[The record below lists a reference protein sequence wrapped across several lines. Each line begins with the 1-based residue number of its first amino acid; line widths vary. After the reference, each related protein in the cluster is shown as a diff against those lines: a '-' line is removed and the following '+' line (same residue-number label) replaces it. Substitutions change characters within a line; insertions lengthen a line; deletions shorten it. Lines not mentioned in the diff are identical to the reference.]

1 MGYKSILRSVGTVVR
16 QAERE
21 SIRRQK
27 ELVKRQIANSKMQEL
42 EQAAYDVE
50 VYENYIDRLT
60 SLHKDC
66 ISNYN
71 WHEIIKKKAPVE
83 PEKKVKREMESRL
96 IVENYKPTF
105 FDRIFKQEEK
115 KRNKLLEILQ
125 KSIGDD
131 KTEYE
136 QLIDTY
142 NVDLNEYNELMN
154 LANGINK
161 GDISVYKKAIEE
173 FEPLSEISEIGSELG
188 FKFSTKDRINI
199 VMTTH
204 DSKIVPK
211 EAKSLLKSG
220 KLTIKELSIGKY
232 NEIYQDYVCSSALRV
247 AREIFGLLPVEEIIV
262 TSKSRILNKT
272 TGKLEDQ
279 PILSVRFVRETM
291 NNINFSDIDPSDSM
305 TNFVHNMGFK
315 KSQGMSPVDEL
326 NFA

>member
-1 MGYKSILRSVGTVVR
+1 MRKDLFTVGSYVHVFNRGHRKMPIVREISDKWRFLKMLYYFNDENAIDNWDRELQKYNISLFGRPKHWPNQKPLVIILAYCLMENHYHLLLKEIQKNGISRFMRKLGTGMTNYFNTKYKEVGTLF
-16 QAERE
+16 QGSYKA
-21 SIRRQK
+21 RR
-27 ELVKRQIANSKMQEL
+27 V
-42 EQAAYDVE
+42 D
-50 VYENYIDRLT
+50 
-60 SLHKDC
+60 KDM
-66 ISNYN
+66 YL
-71 WHEIIKKKAPVE
+71 
-83 PEKKVKREMESRL
+83 R
-96 IVENYKPTF
+96 
-105 FDRIFKQEEK
+105 
-115 KRNKLLEILQ
+115 
-125 KSIGDD
+125 
-131 KTEYE
+131 
-136 QLIDTY
+136 
-142 NVDLNEYNELMN
+142 DL
-154 LANGINK
+154 
-161 GDISVYKKAIEE
+161 SVYIQVKNPFELYPRGLQKAIEE